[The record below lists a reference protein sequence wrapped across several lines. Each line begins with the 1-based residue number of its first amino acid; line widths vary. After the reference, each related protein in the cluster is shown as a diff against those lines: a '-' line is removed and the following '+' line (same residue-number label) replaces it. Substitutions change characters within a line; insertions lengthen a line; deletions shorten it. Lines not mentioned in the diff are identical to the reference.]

1 MNLKPIFS
9 KMLTAAKKIGGNGW
23 LFAKKHAPE
32 FMIGGGIIGFG
43 LTIWQTINATNKT
56 RDILEAGEEEREYRR
71 DVYGSNDGHT
81 YTVTMYERDLEIIRK
96 RTKLDIIKTWVPVV
110 TLGGTSVILILGGY
124 KIINGRYVA
133 SVAAYKLLESRFD
146 HYRGN
151 VIEKYG
157 EDVDHEMYYTLSEAQ
172 MAQEQEAQAKR
183 EEESKKEKKALKRP
197 RTAYERHVC
206 DGIFDSRSP
215 HWQRYWTPE
224 QALHYVKQKQNELQD
239 RAELQHHLFVNE
251 ANDAF
256 DFPRTK
262 EGQVLGWIIDKDHPN
277 VKVSMGVDE
286 LTEEELRVILSAP
299 SNDDIHIPI
308 RMNPMGNILEFVG

>member
-1 MNLKPIFS
+1 MMNLKPIFS
-9 KMLTAAKKIGGNGW
+9 KILTAAKKIGGNGW

-32 FMIGGGIIGFG
+32 FMIGGGILGFG
-43 LTIWQTINATNKT
+43 ATIWKTADATNKT
-56 RDILEAGEEEREYRR
+56 RDILENEDFELEKRILWYDEK
-71 DVYGSNDGHT
+71 SS
-81 YTVTMYERDLEIIRK
+81 YTMEMYNQDIEAIKR
-96 RTKLDIIKTWVPVV
+96 RTKLDIIKAWVPVA

-146 HYRGN
+146 YYRGN
-151 VIEKYG
+151 VIGKYG

-183 EEESKKEKKALKRP
+183 EEEAKKEKKALKRP

-224 QALHYVKQKQNELQD
+224 QALHYVKRKQNELQD

-251 ANDAF
+251 ANDVF